1 MNEII
6 FYFDKLEKERNPKNK
21 FNQINLIFEIIS
33 KAISFMGF
41 DNDDS
46 EDKMYIDILKY
57 VIIHIKPK
65 KLYSE
70 LEYIQ
75 SFSNEQNEERL
86 KKIEL
91 LRKVCDIIKN
101 IKYSDFLEIS
111 EEEFNLKC
119 QLALQNN
126 KEIK

>member
-1 MNEII
+1 
-6 FYFDKLEKERNPKNK
+6 
-21 FNQINLIFEIIS
+21 
-33 KAISFMGF
+33 MGF
-41 DNDDS
+41 DNDES

-75 SFSNEQNEERL
+75 SFSNEKKEEKL
-86 KKIEL
+86 KKLEL

-119 QLALQNN
+119 QLALQDN
-126 KEIK
+126 KK